1 MYYFGNHISIENTF
15 SLQNNDKHVHK
26 YEGIDFTILP
36 GIRNKIHRNNK

>member
-26 YEGIDFTILP
+26 YEGI
-36 GIRNKIHRNNK
+36 RNKIHRNNK